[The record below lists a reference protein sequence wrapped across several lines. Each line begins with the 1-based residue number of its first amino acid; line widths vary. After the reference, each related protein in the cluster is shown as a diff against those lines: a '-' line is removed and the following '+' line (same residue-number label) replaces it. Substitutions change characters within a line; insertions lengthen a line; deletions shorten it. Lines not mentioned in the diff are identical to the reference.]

1 MSLVILFKFLI
12 FCVGAVL
19 LFFGFRGLAD
29 GRDSKMISETAADH
43 SADSSKEAGVL
54 PLLSGTLDTPMRD

>member
-1 MSLVILFKFLI
+1 MFLLYI
-12 FCVGAVL
+12 VGAVL
-19 LFFGFRGLAD
+19 LFYGFRGLTD
-29 GRDSKMISETAADH
+29 RRGSKMISETAADH